1 MKRII
6 ANWKCLGGRKELA
19 HLHQN
24 VVMAI
29 PQPRNSLVVLLPAPL
44 LGLWQQYDWP
54 SWVQLGAQC
63 VYPEAGAYTGAFHP
77 GLLKEVGVTHV
88 CIGHSERR
96 SIFQEDDQA
105 VLAQYLA
112 CVQAGLV
119 PILCFGEPKGSA
131 EGAKDR
137 MQVLKAQ
144 LAAIFSNDGF
154 KSMGNHDTILAYE
167 PGWAIGSGK
176 AAQPQDVA
184 ETLTQLKSWLATN
197 KSPSQVGPS
206 WCYGGSVGKGNMEGF
221 LQTAAIDG
229 LLVGRASFD
238 EAVMREML
246 T

>member
-6 ANWKCLGGRKELA
+6 ANWKCLGSREDLA

-24 VVMAI
+24 VATAI
-29 PQPRNSLVVLLPAPL
+29 TRPSNSLVVLLPAPL

-96 SIFQEDDQA
+96 TIFYEGDQE

-112 CVQAGLV
+112 CVQADLV
-119 PILCFGEPKGSA
+119 PILCFGEPKNSL
-131 EGAKDR
+131 EGDGGQI
-137 MQVLKAQ
+137 QVLKAQ
-144 LAAIFSNDGF
+144 LAAVFFSDGF
-154 KSMGNHDTILAYE
+154 KSLPRHDTILAYE

-184 ETLTQLKSWLATN
+184 TTVGQLKSWLEQQRDSGSAV
-197 KSPSQVGPS
+197 QS
-206 WCYGGSVGKGNMEGF
+206 WCYGGSVGRGNLEGF
-221 LQTAAIDG
+221 LQTDAIDG

-238 EAVMREML
+238 EAAMREML
-246 T
+246 S